1 MVWTALMVLLIFIF
15 PQLAI
20 RAAEKIRFLK
30 AFGPVFLCYLGGLA
44 FSFLFRAVHADTS
57 AITTLY
63 SVFVLLAM
71 PLILFSANI
80 LSVRKLAK
88 PMLVSFLMNT
98 AAVVAVAAAA
108 FFLYRGAFSD
118 ERTAARVSGMLVGTY
133 TGGTPNM
140 LAVGKG
146 LGAGDS
152 ILMTQTADMIG
163 GGIYFFLLISVLP
176 GLLGRVLPKYKPVSE
191 AARLDAEKLT
201 QELGIRAL
209 KLTRHNMPGI
219 AMLVALAALCVLF
232 SLGAALVLPVEAGAP
247 RFSNIDR
254 YTAVVMLLVT
264 TLGVALSLIRKVRE
278 APGSYAAGQYFILMF
293 SVAMG
298 LCFDLSS
305 LRNALVIFEMLC
317 FVQFG
322 TAAAHLLLA
331 KVWGIDRDTMMITS
345 TAGVFGP
352 AFIIPVAGALRN
364 DEIILPG
371 ILCGILG
378 YTVGNYLGIAL
389 GGVLLKFCG
398 G

>member
-1 MVWTALMVLLIFIF
+1 
-15 PQLAI
+15 
-20 RAAEKIRFLK
+20 
-30 AFGPVFLCYLGGLA
+30 
-44 FSFLFRAVHADTS
+44 
-57 AITTLY
+57 
-63 SVFVLLAM
+63 M
-71 PLILFSANI
+71 PLILFSADI

-98 AAVVAVAAAA
+98 VAVVVVAAAA
-108 FFLYRGAFSD
+108 FFIYRGSFSD
-118 ERTAARVSGMLVGTY
+118 ERTAAAVSGMLVGTY

-146 LGAGDS
+146 LGAGSS

-163 GGIYFFLLISVLP
+163 GGIYFFLLISILP
-176 GLLGRVLPKYKPVSE
+176 GLLGRVLPQYRPVSE

-201 QELGIRAL
+201 QELGIRELRLTKRNVLSIAAL
-209 KLTRHNMPGI
+209 CG
-219 AMLVALAALCVLF
+219 LAALCVVAA
-232 SLGAALVLPVEAGAP
+232 LGAALVLPVEAGAS

-264 TLGVALSLIRKVRE
+264 TFGVLLSFVRKVRE

-322 TAAAHLLLA
+322 TAVVHLLLA
-331 KVWGIDRDTMMITS
+331 KLRGIDRDTMMITS

-378 YTVGNYLGIAL
+378 YAVGNYLGIAL

-398 G
+398 